1 MRLSKFVVVAAG
13 MPATWSAACSP
24 FDTTAP
30 PGGSLT
36 DADVPQDGGVAVDGA
51 PSDDAMFDAG
61 APADAGVPGDDAPDA
76 TDSGQLPLFSFFYT
90 GLDAMRRLSGSP
102 NGFGG
107 DLRFGMPTGIE
118 GADKICQTIATEI
131 GFGAK
136 TWRAFLSATRGPDGR
151 AVHAIDRI
159 GDGPWYDRKG
169 RLIARDRLGLL
180 GADRPIGDADAVND
194 LPDETGEG
202 TSVLGS
208 TYDAIT
214 GTNRAG
220 QLYLP
225 DPRNTCMDWT
235 NKTLEAVVVMCG
247 HAWLGTGIGHWIE
260 AHGARSCVPGVNLQS
275 NGTSDGSSIG
285 AGGGWGG
292 FYCFALTP

>member
-1 MRLSKFVVVAAG
+1 MQLSRVRAFPLVALVSSLG
-13 MPATWSAACSP
+13 VACSP
-24 FDTTAP
+24 FDTDAP
-30 PGGSLT
+30 TSDASPSL
-36 DADVPQDGGVAVDGA
+36 DAGVAPDAPEADDVDLDDVAVDASASPEAGSDTSGA
-51 PSDDAMFDAG
+51 R
-61 APADAGVPGDDAPDA
+61 
-76 TDSGQLPLFSFFYT
+76 DSGPLPLFSFFYT
-90 GLDAMRRLSGSP
+90 SLDAMRRLSGNP

-118 GADKICQTIATEI
+118 GADKICQTIASEV

-136 TWRAFLSATRGPDGR
+136 TWRALLSATRGPDGR
-151 AVHAIDRI
+151 TVHAIDRV

-180 GADRPIGDADAVND
+180 GADRPVGDADTVND

-220 QLYLP
+220 QLYLN

-235 NKTLEAVVVMCG
+235 NKTLEAVVIMCG
-247 HAWLGTGIGHWIE
+247 HAWLGTGVGHWLE